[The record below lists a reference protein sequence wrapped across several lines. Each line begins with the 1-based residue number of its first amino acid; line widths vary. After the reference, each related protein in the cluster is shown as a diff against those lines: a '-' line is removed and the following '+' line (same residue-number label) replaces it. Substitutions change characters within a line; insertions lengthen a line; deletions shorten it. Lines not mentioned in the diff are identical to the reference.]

1 MIRLVWW
8 VLGTVLVLSSCV
20 PNRKYIYLQHQ
31 DVKVKNLPKDSVVRT
46 YNTDVF
52 DYRVQPHDALF
63 VRFES
68 ATDKQFDFL
77 SADQGNL
84 VNVAQ
89 AANLASELVDEQGEI
104 RFPVIGKVKVVGL
117 TIFEIEEKLQEL
129 ADQYL
134 EEVKVRV
141 RLVNFRFSVLGEV
154 PREGIST
161 SFNNRVTVPEA
172 IAMAGGLGEL
182 ADRSNIKL
190 IRQLGNDVEVAYID
204 LLDENFIHSPYYY
217 IHQNDVLIVPAL
229 DQRPFRRYFG
239 QNLSLFIS
247 SLSLLL
253 LVINLNR

>member
-46 YNTDVF
+46 YATEVF
-52 DYRVQPHDALF
+52 DYRIQPHDALF

-77 SADQGNL
+77 SSDQANL

-104 RFPVIGKVKVVGL
+104 RFPVIGKVKVAGL
-117 TIFEIEEKLQEL
+117 TIFEIEEKLQSL

-141 RLVNFRFSVLGEV
+141 RLVNFRFTVLGEV
-154 PREGIST
+154 LREGQAT
-161 SFNNRVTVPEA
+161 TLNNRVTMPEA
-172 IAMAGGLGEL
+172 IALAGGLGEL

-190 IRQLGNDVEVAYID
+190 IRQKGNDVEVAYID
-204 LLDENFIHSPYYY
+204 LLDENFINSAYYY

-229 DQRPFRRYFG
+229 NQRPFRRYFG
-239 QNLSLFIS
+239 QNLSLFLS
-247 SLSLLL
+247 SISLLL
-253 LVINLNR
+253 LVINLSR